1 MTTRFYIR
9 HVLISLFFVCSSFN
23 LFAFKSNTVVII
35 SSYPSDSKRV
45 TDFLNEFD
53 RVIEK
58 KNYNM
63 NFVMENMGFRG
74 LNEIGEWRGMMKKI
88 VDKYYNETNL
98 KGIIIL
104 GQEAWTS
111 YLSQDRILSVP
122 FYGCFV
128 SKNGILIP
136 DSIKDNDYVNWYPQ
150 SINTCEYARKRGY
163 SGGIMNHYNV
173 EANVNLIRLL
183 YPSVNSIAF
192 ISDNSYGGLSL
203 QAHVKKIMGEKYPD
217 IKLILLDG
225 RKESVAYIQ
234 KSISTLDKN
243 SAVLIGTWRID
254 NTGTFFM
261 QGSIANL
268 LPQNSVLPV
277 FTITGVGI
285 GDIAVGGYYPDYKIN
300 IGNII
305 DDIYRY
311 NFEGK
316 RSNPFYYTKNAYVFH
331 KEKMEE
337 FGIKSFQIPKE
348 STIISKS
355 DAQLLQYQKY
365 LLYII
370 IILVIFITALVLAM
384 MLYFKNKR
392 FNIVLRAQQEELIKA
407 KEEAEASDKLK
418 SAFLANMS
426 HEIRT
431 PLNAIVGFSE
441 LMKDTHDEEEK
452 DQYWQ
457 IIHTNSEM
465 LLRLINDILDLSKI
479 ESGMIDLK
487 AVKFDLSSLF
497 YEIYSTQKHRH
508 NDSKVDFI
516 YDNPYKECIV
526 DLDKNRI
533 TQIISNFVTNAF
545 KFTPEGYIKIGYE
558 YIDGG
563 VKLYCED
570 SGIGIPVEKM
580 EKVFARFHKLDS
592 FAQGTGLGMAICK
605 AIVDVYHGKIGVE
618 SVEGKGSKFY
628 AWIPCHAQIEK

>member
-1 MTTRFYIR
+1 MIARLYKKYI
-9 HVLISLFFVCSSFN
+9 LIALFIIYSSFSI
-23 LFAFKSNTVVII
+23 LAFKSNTVVII

-45 TDFLNEFD
+45 TDFLYDFD
-53 RVIEK
+53 RAIEK
-58 KNYNM
+58 KNYNI

-74 LNEIGEWRGMMKKI
+74 LNEIGEWKDMMKKI
-88 VDKYYNETNL
+88 VDKYYNEQNL

-111 YLSQDRILSVP
+111 YLSQDRILKVP

-128 SKNGILIP
+128 SVNGILIP
-136 DSIKDNDYVNWYPQ
+136 DSIKNEDYVNWEPK
-150 SINTCEYARKRGY
+150 SINTCEYARERGY
-163 SGGIMNHYNV
+163 SGGIMNNYNV

-203 QAHVKKIMGEKYPD
+203 QANVKKIMKEKFPD

-225 RKESVAYIQ
+225 RKESITNIQ
-234 KSISTLDKN
+234 KRISTLDKN

-261 QGSIANL
+261 QGTISGMI
-268 LPQNSVLPV
+268 PKGREIPF
-277 FTITGVGI
+277 FTLTGVGL
-285 GDIAVGGYYPDYKIN
+285 GDVAVGGYYPDYKIN
-300 IGNII
+300 IANII

-316 RSNPFYYTKNAYVFH
+316 RSSPFYYTKNSYVFH

-337 FGIKSFQIPKE
+337 SGIKSFQIPKE
-348 STIISKS
+348 SIIVSQS
-355 DAQLLQYQKY
+355 DAQLLQYKKY

-392 FNIVLRAQQEELIKA
+392 FNIVLRMQQEELIKA
-407 KEEAEASDKLK
+407 KEVAEESDKLK

-441 LMKDTHDEEEK
+441 LMKDAGDEEEK
-452 DQYWQ
+452 AQYWQ

-487 AVKFDLSSLF
+487 SVKFDLSSMF
-497 YEIYSTQKHRH
+497 DEIYSTQKHRH

-516 YDNPYKECIV
+516 YNNPYKECIV
-526 DLDKNRI
+526 DLDRNRI

-563 VKLYCED
+563 IKLYCED
-570 SGIGIPVEKM
+570 SGIGIAKEKLD
-580 EKVFARFHKLDS
+580 KVFARFHKLDS

-605 AIVDVYHGKIGVE
+605 AIVDVYNGKIGVE
-618 SVEGKGSKFY
+618 SQAGKGSTFY
-628 AWIPCHAQIEK
+628 AWIPCEAEIKK

>member
-1 MTTRFYIR
+1 MISRFYIR
-9 HVLISLFFVCSSFN
+9 HILIALFFVCSSLN
-23 LFAFKSNTVVII
+23 VLAFKSNTVVII

-88 VDKYYNETNL
+88 VDKYYNEKNL

-128 SKNGILIP
+128 SENGILIP
-136 DSIKDNDYVNWYPQ
+136 DSIKDNDYISWNPK

-173 EANVNLIRLL
+173 EANVNLIKLL

-203 QAHVKKIMGEKYPD
+203 QAHVKKIMEEKYPD

-225 RKESVAYIQ
+225 RKESVTYIQ
-234 KSISTLDKN
+234 RRISTLDKN
-243 SAVLIGTWRID
+243 CAVLIGTWRID

-261 QGSIANL
+261 QGSIASL
-268 LPQNSVLPV
+268 IPKKSEIPF

-316 RSNPFYYTKNAYVFH
+316 KSNPFYYTKNAYVFH

-355 DAQLLQYQKY
+355 DAQLLQYKKY

-392 FNIVLRAQQEELIKA
+392 FNIVLKAQQEELIKA
-407 KEEAEASDKLK
+407 KEVAEESDKLK

-452 DQYWQ
+452 AQYWQ
-457 IIHTNSEM
+457 IIHANSEM

-487 AVKFDLSSLF
+487 SVKFDLSSMF

-508 NDSKVDFI
+508 NDSKVDFT
-516 YDNPYKECIV
+516 YNSPYKECIV
-526 DLDKNRI
+526 NLDKNRI

-558 YIDGG
+558 YVDSG
-563 VKLYCED
+563 VKIYCED
-570 SGIGIPVEKM
+570 SGIGIPEEKM
-580 EKVFARFHKLDS
+580 NKVFARFHKLDN

-618 SVEGKGSKFY
+618 SAAGKGSKFY
-628 AWIPCHAQIEK
+628 AWIPCEAQIVK

>member
-1 MTTRFYIR
+1 MITRFYIR
-9 HVLISLFFVCSSFN
+9 HILIALFLVNSSFN
-23 LFAFKSNTVVII
+23 ALAFRKNTVVII

-45 TDFLNEFD
+45 TDFLNDFD
-53 RVIEK
+53 MLIEK

-88 VDKYYNETNL
+88 VDKYYDEKNL

-111 YLSQDRILSVP
+111 YLSQEKILNVP

-128 SKNGILIP
+128 SANGILIP
-136 DSIKDNDYVNWYPQ
+136 DSISDGDYADWEPE

-163 SGGIMNHYNV
+163 SGGIMNTYNV
-173 EANVNLIRLL
+173 EANVTLIRLL

-203 QAHVKKIMGEKYPD
+203 QAHVKKIMKEKFPD
-217 IKLILLDG
+217 IRLILLDG
-225 RKESVAYIQ
+225 RKESVTSIQ
-234 KSISTLDKN
+234 KRISDLDKN

-261 QGSIANL
+261 QGSITSMVPKNREI
-268 LPQNSVLPV
+268 PF

-285 GDIAVGGYYPDYKIN
+285 GDVAVGGYYPDYKIN

-316 RSNPFYYTKNAYVFH
+316 RSNPFFFTKNSYVFH

-355 DAQLLQYQKY
+355 DAQLLQYKKY

-384 MLYFKNKR
+384 VLYFKNKR
-392 FNIVLRAQQEELIKA
+392 FNIVLKAQQEELIKA
-407 KEEAEASDKLK
+407 KEEAEASDRLK

-441 LMKDTHDEEEK
+441 LMKDTDDDEEKE
-452 DQYWQ
+452 QYWQ

-487 AVKFDLSSLF
+487 SVQFDLSSLF
-497 YEIYSTQKHRH
+497 NEIYSTQKHRH

-516 YDNPYKECIV
+516 YNNPYKECIV

-558 YIDGG
+558 YVDGG

-570 SGIGIPVEKM
+570 SGIGIPPEKLD
-580 EKVFARFHKLDS
+580 KVFARFHKLDN

-618 SVEGKGSKFY
+618 SNVGKGSKFY
-628 AWIPCHAQIEK
+628 AWIPCEAKIHE